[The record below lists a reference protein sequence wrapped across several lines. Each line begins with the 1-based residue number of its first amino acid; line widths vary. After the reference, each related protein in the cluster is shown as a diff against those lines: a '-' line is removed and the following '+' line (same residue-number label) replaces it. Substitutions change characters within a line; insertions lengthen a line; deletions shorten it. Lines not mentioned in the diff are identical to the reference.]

1 MSYQRRGDWIQTFTG
16 QRFWPLDP
24 LVEEVHL
31 EDIAHAL
38 SNLCRFTGHVRAFYS
53 VAQHS
58 ILVSQ
63 MCGRLEE
70 QRWGL
75 LHDAGEAYL
84 GDQARPLKGILYLG
98 GGTRLTRFHLAEERV
113 LRCVALRFGLPERIP
128 GAVRLADKQA
138 LRAEAETLMGPAS
151 QEWASRLPE
160 YLPRVTIEPW
170 SPERAKREFL
180 ARFAE
185 LFVEGVACR

>member
-16 QRFWPLDP
+16 QQFWPLDP

-38 SNLCRFTGHVRAFYS
+38 SNLCRFTGH
-53 VAQHS
+53 
-58 ILVSQ
+58 
-63 MCGRLEE
+63 
-70 QRWGL
+70 
-75 LHDAGEAYL
+75 
-84 GDQARPLKGILYLG
+84 
-98 GGTRLTRFHLAEERV
+98 
-113 LRCVALRFGLPERIP
+113 
-128 GAVRLADKQA
+128 A

-185 LFVEGVACR
+185 LFVEGMACR